1 MKKTYI
7 EPQAVVIKVGV
18 SSVLCG
24 SGGSLGLGGNASDAG
39 VTSGDSRGY
48 DDWDED

>member
-24 SGGSLGLGGNASDAG
+24 SGTLGLGGNASDAG
-39 VTSGDSRGY
+39 VTSGDSRSY